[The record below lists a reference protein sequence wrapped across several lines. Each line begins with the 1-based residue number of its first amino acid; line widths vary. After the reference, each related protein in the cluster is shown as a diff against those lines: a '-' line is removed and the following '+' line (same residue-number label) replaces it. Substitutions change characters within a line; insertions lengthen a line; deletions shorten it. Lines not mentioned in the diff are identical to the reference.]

1 MVMDEGIAHLCYVK
15 PSITLLKQKIEK
27 NVSKKSSGEEVYKK
41 SIGKFFNECYLAI
54 KSLNFDKVKCLVIA
68 SPGFVNEQ
76 FMKYIKAQIESEN
89 DKLFVK
95 SLEKIILVK
104 CSTGFM
110 GSLNEVLS
118 DPTVMSKM

>member
-1 MVMDEGIAHLCYVK
+1 M
-15 PSITLLKQKIEK
+15 
-27 NVSKKSSGEEVYKK
+27 
-41 SIGKFFNECYLAI
+41 
-54 KSLNFDKVKCLVIA
+54 VIA